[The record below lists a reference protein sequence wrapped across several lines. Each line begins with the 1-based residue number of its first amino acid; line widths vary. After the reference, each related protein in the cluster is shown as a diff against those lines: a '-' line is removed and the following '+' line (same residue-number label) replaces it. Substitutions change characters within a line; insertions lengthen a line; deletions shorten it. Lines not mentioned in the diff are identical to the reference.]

1 MRPLVE
7 FTKLK
12 PKQKIDLDAYQQM
25 YKLSKHKEN
34 ALESLTDANINFII
48 TGQKIQTQNVP
59 NKYQATS
66 YYVHEDD
73 NKTNPSGGDDS

>member
-12 PKQKIDLDAYQQM
+12 PKKKIDLDEYHQM

-59 NKYQATS
+59 NKQLATS

-73 NKTNPSGGDDS
+73 YKTNPSVGDDS